1 MAVNRVVRPV
11 GPRPAPAA
19 AALTPKEVLGIL
31 RRHILLI
38 ISLTILGFVVGGVA
52 WFLLLEYAP
61 KYTAQT
67 YLKVLPPVQKD
78 PMTVV
83 SPMVA
88 KDIQYGYRATIAATI
103 TQQNTLQD
111 LIDMRKVQE
120 TEWFQGFG
128 DVQREKDKCIRKA
141 FKDLKK
147 RFRAYPDRDREFV
160 TVSMTCAE
168 KHEAQLIVN
177 EMVEM
182 FLAKQGRTA
191 GEEVTKKL
199 TTLRE
204 QKNAVQREL
213 EFAERALDEVSER
226 YGITD
231 LEQFG
236 SRYVQHTYEIR
247 LNDLELERNQMMLQ
261 MGQLQAAIGTLEE
274 QATGAIPVQVERLMQ
289 TDPVVVALTQQ
300 LSLQESA
307 LAGRLSKF
315 GEDHRS
321 VRQTR
326 DLIEEI
332 KREIENRKT
341 EVAEQ
346 TRQANLRSAQ
356 DTMIILTDR
365 LEELEKMRAEAAAKK
380 RDLDL
385 ARTQYAIRQAVRDER
400 REMLDTIKA
409 QIESYNIIRKD
420 PETSKVLSMGLAPE
434 PLEVS
439 SPRWEF
445 YFPGGTVLGMMLGV
459 GLAFLIELL
468 NDLVRTPR
476 DVARYLHIPLLGV
489 IPDADEDDEAADVDL
504 LHVVRQAPYSVIS
517 ESYRR
522 FRTNV
527 KLAGSAD
534 SLKVLL
540 VAGGL
545 AGDGATSVAVNLAVT
560 LLAENNKVLLI
571 DANFRRPSLQKVFP
585 KKGGGEPET
594 GSSTVGLSTLLNGKG
609 SYEHTLRANV
619 IEGLDIIE
627 TGSPPFNPA
636 ELLGGYRMEQL
647 IKDQRNNYDYIIIDA
662 PPVLLLSD
670 AKVLGKLV
678 DGTVL
683 VFNAGTTRRGAAQR
697 TIQEMKAVNAPVIGC
712 VLFAVRVLKGGYYH
726 EQFRSYQK
734 YQKVQLAHSV

>member
-1 MAVNRVVRPV
+1 
-11 GPRPAPAA
+11 
-19 AALTPKEVLGIL
+19 
-31 RRHILLI
+31 LLI
-38 ISLTILGFVVGGVA
+38 ISLTILGFVIGGAA
-52 WFLLLEYAP
+52 WFLLLKYAP

-88 KDIQYGYRATIAATI
+88 KDIQYGYRATIAALI
-103 TQQNTLQD
+103 IQQSTLED
-111 LIDMRKVQE
+111 LLEKREIQE
-120 TEWFQGFG
+120 LNWFQRFG

-147 RFRAYPDRDREFV
+147 HFRAYPDRDREFV
-160 TVSMTCAE
+160 TVSMTSGKKE
-168 KHEAQLIVN
+168 EAQTIVN

-182 FLAKQGRTA
+182 FLAKQVRTT
-191 GEEVTKKL
+191 GDEISKKL
-199 TTLRE
+199 ATLTD
-204 QKNAVQREL
+204 QQNAVQREL
-213 EFAERALDEVSER
+213 ESAQRGLVEVR
-226 YGITD
+226 DRFGVTD

-236 SRYVQHTYEIR
+236 SRYIQHTYEIR
-247 LNDLELERNQMMLQ
+247 LNDLELQRNELMLQ
-261 MGQLQAAIGTLEE
+261 IGQLQSAVGTLED
-274 QATGAIPVQVERLMQ
+274 QARGAIPVQVERLIQ

-300 LSLQESA
+300 LALQESA

-315 GEDHRS
+315 GEDHRT

-326 DLIEEI
+326 ELIEKI
-332 KREIENRKT
+332 KKEIESRKV

-346 TRQANLRSAQ
+346 TRQANLRNAQ
-356 DTMIILTDR
+356 DTMVILADQ
-365 LEELEKMRAEAAAKK
+365 LEELERMREEAAAKK

-385 ARTQYAIRQAVRDER
+385 ARTLYSDRQTVRDER

-409 QIESYNIIRKD
+409 QIQSYQIIYTD
-420 PETSKVLSMGLAPE
+420 PETPKVLSMGFAPE

-489 IPDADEDDEAADVDL
+489 IPDAEEDAQVPDIDL
-504 LHVVRQAPYSVIS
+504 CHVVRQAPYSIVS

-522 FRTNV
+522 LRTNL
-527 KLAGSAD
+527 KLSGSAD

-540 VAGGL
+540 VTSGMPGE
-545 AGDGATSVAVNLAVT
+545 GTTSVMVNLATT
-560 LLAENNKVLLI
+560 LVAENNKVLLI
-571 DANFRRPSLQKVFP
+571 DANFRRPSLQEAFP
-585 KKGGGEPET
+585 RAGAKEPET
-594 GSSTVGLSTLLNGKG
+594 ENSAFGLSSLLTGLC
-609 SYEHTLRANV
+609 SYENVLRPNV
-619 IEGLDIIE
+619 MEGLDIIE
-627 TGSPPFNPA
+627 TGSLPSNPA
-636 ELLGGYRMEQL
+636 ELLGNYRMEQL
-647 IKDQRNNYDYIIIDA
+647 IKDRRNNYDYVIIDA
-662 PPVLLLSD
+662 PPALLFSD
-670 AKVLGKLV
+670 AKIIAKVV

-697 TIQEMKAVNAPVIGC
+697 MILEMRAVSAPITGC
-712 VLFAVRVLKGGYYH
+712 ILFAAKVLKGGYFQ
-726 EQFRSYQK
+726 EQFKSYRK

>member
-1 MAVNRVVRPV
+1 MNRAARPV
-11 GPRPAPAA
+11 GPRPGAAA
-19 AALTPKEVLGIL
+19 AALTPKEVFGIL

-38 ISLTILGFVVGGVA
+38 ISLTILGFVIGGAA
-52 WFLLLEYAP
+52 WFLLLKYAP

-88 KDIQYGYRATIAATI
+88 KDIQYGYRATIAALI
-103 TQQNTLQD
+103 IQQSTLED
-111 LIDMRKVQE
+111 LLEKREIQE
-120 TEWFQGFG
+120 LNWFQRFG

-147 RFRAYPDRDREFV
+147 HFRAYPDRDREFV
-160 TVSMTCAE
+160 TVSMTSGKKE
-168 KHEAQLIVN
+168 EAQTIVN

-182 FLAKQGRTA
+182 FLAKQVRTT
-191 GEEVTKKL
+191 GDEISKKL
-199 TTLRE
+199 ATLTD
-204 QKNAVQREL
+204 QQNAVQREL
-213 EFAERALDEVSER
+213 ESAQRGLVEVR
-226 YGITD
+226 DRFGVTD

-236 SRYVQHTYEIR
+236 SRYIQHTYEIR
-247 LNDLELERNQMMLQ
+247 LNDLELQRNELMLQ
-261 MGQLQAAIGTLEE
+261 IGQLQSAVGTLED
-274 QATGAIPVQVERLMQ
+274 QARGAIPVQVERLIQ

-300 LSLQESA
+300 LALQESA

-315 GEDHRS
+315 GEDHRT

-326 DLIEEI
+326 ELIEKI
-332 KREIENRKT
+332 KKEIESRKV

-346 TRQANLRSAQ
+346 TRQANLRNAQ
-356 DTMIILTDR
+356 DTMVILADQ
-365 LEELEKMRAEAAAKK
+365 LEELERMREEAAAKK

-385 ARTQYAIRQAVRDER
+385 ARTLYSDRQTVRDER

-409 QIESYNIIRKD
+409 QIQSYQIIYTD
-420 PETSKVLSMGLAPE
+420 PETPKVLSMGFAPE

-489 IPDADEDDEAADVDL
+489 IPDAEEDAQVPDIDL
-504 LHVVRQAPYSVIS
+504 CHVVRQAPYSIVS

-522 FRTNV
+522 LRTNL
-527 KLAGSAD
+527 KLSGSAD

-540 VAGGL
+540 VTSGMPGE
-545 AGDGATSVAVNLAVT
+545 GTTSVMVNLATT
-560 LLAENNKVLLI
+560 LVAENNKVLLI
-571 DANFRRPSLQKVFP
+571 DANFRRPSLQEAFP
-585 KKGGGEPET
+585 RAGAKEPET
-594 GSSTVGLSTLLNGKG
+594 ENSAFGLSSLLTGLC
-609 SYEHTLRANV
+609 SYENVLRPNV
-619 IEGLDIIE
+619 MEGLDIIE
-627 TGSPPFNPA
+627 TGSLPSNPA
-636 ELLGGYRMEQL
+636 ELLGNYRMEQL
-647 IKDQRNNYDYIIIDA
+647 IKDRRNNYDYVIIDA
-662 PPVLLLSD
+662 PPALLFSD
-670 AKVLGKLV
+670 AKIIAKVV

-697 TIQEMKAVNAPVIGC
+697 MILEMRAVSAPITGC
-712 VLFAVRVLKGGYYH
+712 ILFAAKVLKGGYFQ
-726 EQFRSYQK
+726 EQFKSYRK